1 MSKTKLTVPE
11 THRDLLEQPIVVTL
25 GTVAPD
31 GQPFAAVVWRRW
43 DGEFVRI
50 VSDRG
55 NRKMHNIETN
65 PRVSVTAID
74 PKNPYRFLG
83 LTGVVEAIITDRDES
98 LAELNL
104 HNLLYMGKD
113 KYYAT
118 AEEEA
123 NHTSVVLKIRPTR
136 FIPFPKPESA

>member
-1 MSKTKLTVPE
+1 MPNTNLAIPE
-11 THRDLLEQPIVVTL
+11 SHRDLLEQPIVVTL
-25 GTVAPD
+25 GTVSPQ
-31 GQPFAAVVWRRW
+31 GQPYAAVVWRRW

-55 NRKMHNIETN
+55 NRKMSNIAAN
-65 PRVSVTAID
+65 PKVSVTAID
-74 PKNPYRFLG
+74 PQNPYRYLG
-83 LTGVVEAIITDRDES
+83 LTGVVDRMIEDHDES

-104 HNLLYMGKD
+104 HNQLYMGKD

-123 NHTSVVLKIRPTR
+123 AHTSVVLVIRPTR
-136 FIPFPKPESA
+136 FITFPK